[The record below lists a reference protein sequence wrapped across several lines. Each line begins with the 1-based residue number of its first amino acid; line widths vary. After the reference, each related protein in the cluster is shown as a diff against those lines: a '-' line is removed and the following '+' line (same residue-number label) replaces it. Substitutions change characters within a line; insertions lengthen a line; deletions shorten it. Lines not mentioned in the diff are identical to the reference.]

1 VKVSNKVLKPYA
13 IGFAVDVAEEAMMIV
28 VKGVDFLVKVMK
40 LELLV
45 KRVGQDWRKLCD
57 IGVLI
62 FNCNPVE
69 SIETLISVV
78 IKNVILITDL

>member
-13 IGFAVDVAEEAMMIV
+13 IGFAVDVAEEAMIV

-69 SIETLISVV
+69 SIETLFSVV

>member
-13 IGFAVDVAEEAMMIV
+13 IGFAVDVAEEAMIV

-57 IGVLI
+57 IGD
-62 FNCNPVE
+62 FNCNCNPVE
-69 SIETLISVV
+69 SIETLSSVV

>member
-1 VKVSNKVLKPYA
+1 
-13 IGFAVDVAEEAMMIV
+13 MIV

-69 SIETLISVV
+69 SIETLFSVV

>member
-13 IGFAVDVAEEAMMIV
+13 IGFAVDVAEEAMIV

-45 KRVGQDWRKLCD
+45 KRVVKDWRKKLCD
-57 IGVLI
+57 IGDLNC
-62 FNCNPVE
+62 NCNPVE
-69 SIETLISVV
+69 SIETLCSVV

>member
-1 VKVSNKVLKPYA
+1 MKVSNKVLKPYA
-13 IGFAVDVAEEAMMIV
+13 IGFAVDVAEEAMIV

-69 SIETLISVV
+69 SIETLFSVV